1 MSEKQIMTAIQLEL
15 AKHGYKIFRNNS
27 GFLRD
32 VRGQYVHFGLC
43 TGSSDLVGIVPPSG
57 RFLAI
62 EVKTEK
68 GRVTTEQEAFIKM
81 VNDCGGI
88 GFVARSVEEA
98 IKKLKERL

>member
-1 MSEKQIMTAIQLEL
+1 
-15 AKHGYKIFRNNS
+15 
-27 GFLRD
+27 

-62 EVKTEK
+62 EVKTYFGK
-68 GRVTTEQEAFIKM
+68 TTPGQEAFLKM

-88 GFVARSVEEA
+88 GFVARSPEEA
-98 IKKLKERL
+98 LEILRGRV